1 MSDVFLLTHSD
12 KMLLLSADNKPS
24 NLTIATVNKHRN
36 KIIHYKIRA
45 KSNKCE
51 LDFIYLC
58 SNDKVNFS
66 HFSVKNE
73 NKLHPMKNSL
83 NSN

>member
-24 NLTIATVNKHRN
+24 NLTIAIVNKHRN

-45 KSNKCE
+45 KCNKYE

-66 HFSVKNE
+66 HFSVKD
-73 NKLHPMKNSL
+73 MKINCTP
-83 NSN
+83 